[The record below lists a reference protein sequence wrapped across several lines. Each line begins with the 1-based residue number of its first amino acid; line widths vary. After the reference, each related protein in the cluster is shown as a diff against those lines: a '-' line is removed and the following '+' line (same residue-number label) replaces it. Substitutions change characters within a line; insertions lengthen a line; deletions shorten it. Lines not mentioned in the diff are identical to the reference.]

1 MKRTGPWRRFEDRLR
16 EDLRDPQFRR
26 AFEKER
32 KRLRIAL
39 QMAEIRR
46 KKRLS
51 QKDLARRMGTSQQV
65 ISRLE
70 SGDYDGYTLKTL
82 EKFAQA
88 TGSRLVV
95 EFRA

>member
-1 MKRTGPWRRFEDRLR
+1 MKRTGKWRRFEDRLK
-16 EDLRDPQFRR
+16 EDLRDPEFRR

-46 KKRLS
+46 KKKLS

-70 SGDYDGYTLKTL
+70 SGAYNGYTLRTL
-82 EKFAQA
+82 EKFAKA

-95 EFRA
+95 ELRA